1 MQTLP
6 DGVVTFLFTDVEGST
21 RLWEE
26 APDTMMDALR
36 QHDDAIEAAATA
48 HNGVPVRPRG
58 EGDSRFIV
66 FTSAPDAVEG
76 SADMQR
82 RLAAI
87 DWVTP
92 SPLRVRASVHTGM
105 ADLQMGDYYGSAVNR
120 AARLRG
126 IAHGGQTVVSGS
138 TSELVR
144 DQLPDDLILIDMGQ
158 HRLKDLTQPEHVFQL
173 NVEGLDSTFPP
184 LVSVDFFA
192 NNLPQQLTDFIGRQ
206 SELAETERL
215 LGETRLLTILAP
227 GGTGKTRLAIQAA
240 VDLIDDYPDGVFFI
254 ALADLDSS
262 TDIVQEV
269 AESIGIALS
278 SEQDPETQML
288 NYLATKRQLLVFDNF
303 EHLSDGA
310 AIVTQILRAAPRVSA
325 IATTRTKL
333 SLTGET
339 VLTLEGLDTTWDS
352 PDEAS
357 RTSGVR
363 LFMDAAH
370 RSRPELVLS
379 PDELDPLAEIL
390 RLTDGMPLAIE
401 LAAAWADILSIEEIA
416 AEIAK
421 NFDFLETDI
430 GDIPDR
436 HRSVRAVFD
445 HTWKLLEPDE
455 QAMFASLA
463 PFRGGFTRE
472 AADAVAGASLRDL
485 ATLANKSL
493 VSANPDT
500 GRYTVHEL
508 LRQYAEVELQ
518 SDPEQYRRILGAHAD
533 YYGDLMEE
541 AFALAERDDELML
554 TIVEQDLDNVR
565 SAWRHLLATQNGPG
579 AFKMVPALWM
589 VHEIRGWV
597 ASAVELFD
605 EALDA
610 FDEGSDDQAIG
621 AARALASACQAWF
634 LALQGEQ
641 ERGIAAADQA
651 NEVLRIFG
659 DSDALCI
666 AMMCRM
672 INVVYLGRIDDWIA
686 VADEGAALGDAIDR
700 PYWSG
705 SFKQWRG
712 GAALATGDLD
722 TASRVLG
729 EAKVIFEKLGA
740 QYWMAGNLN
749 HRAQVAFAEGRI
761 DDAVDL
767 FSRSTAGGREL
778 GAVRIELMSQGGLG
792 EANLAAG
799 NLEAAESA
807 FIDSLATAEQMGT
820 VREMLNL
827 IGKVAQIRA
836 ATEKQQEAVA
846 LLATVV
852 ADPASAYPAMFQSV
866 PITEVASEALTEL
879 EKELEPDVYAAA
891 HDAGTAR
898 FYAVAVKELI
908 ASGPEA

>member
-36 QHDDAIEAAATA
+36 QHDEAIEAAAAA

-82 RLAAI
+82 RLSTI

-310 AIVTQILRAAPRVSA
+310 AIVTQILRAAPYVSA

-339 VLTLEGLDTTWDS
+339 VFILEGLDGTWDS
-352 PDEAS
+352 PNQAS
-357 RTSGVR
+357 QTSGVR

-370 RSRPELVLS
+370 RSRPDLMLA

-416 AEIAK
+416 AEIAR
-421 NFDFLETDI
+421 NIDFLETDI

-445 HTWKLLEPDE
+445 YTWKLLEPDE

-485 ATLANKSL
+485 ATLAGKSL
-493 VSANPDT
+493 VAANPDT
-500 GRYTVHEL
+500 GRYTIHEL
-508 LRQYAEVELQ
+508 LRQYAEAELQ
-518 SDPEQYRRILGAHAD
+518 SDPDQYSRILDAHAD
-533 YYGDLMEE
+533 YYGDLMGE

-565 SAWRHLLATQNGPG
+565 SAWRHCLAKQNGVG

-589 VHEIRGWV
+589 AHEIRGWV
-597 ASAVELFD
+597 APAVELFD

-610 FDEGSDDQAIG
+610 FDEGSNDEATV
-621 AARALASACQAWF
+621 AARALASAAQAWF
-634 LALQGEQ
+634 LALQGEP
-641 ERGIAAADQA
+641 ERGLAAADQA
-651 NEVLRIFG
+651 IATLEASA
-659 DSDALCI
+659 DEDARCI
-666 AMMCRM
+666 ALFSRL
-672 INVVYLGRIDDWIA
+672 INVVYLYQIEDWISTT
-686 VADEGAALGDAIDR
+686 EQGIALGKAIDR
-700 PYWSG
+700 PYWTAA
-705 SFKQWRG
+705 FKQWRG
-712 GAALATGDLD
+712 GAAIATGDLD
-722 TASRVLG
+722 TANRALL
-729 EAKVIFEKLGA
+729 EAKGIFEQLGTR
-740 QYWMAGNLN
+740 YWMGANLN

-761 DDAVDL
+761 ENAVDL
-767 FSRSTAGGREL
+767 FSRSVESGREL
-778 GAVRIELMSQGGLG
+778 GALRVMLLSLNGLG

-807 FIDSLATAEQMGT
+807 FVECLATAEQMGT
-820 VREMLNL
+820 VLEMLNL
-827 IGKVAQIRA
+827 IGKLAQIKA
-836 ATEKQQEAVA
+836 ATGQQQEAVE

-852 ADPASAYPAMFQSV
+852 ADPTSAYPALLQSV
-866 PITEVASEALTEL
+866 PIAEVATETLTDL
-879 EKELEPDVYAAA
+879 EKDLDADEYTAA
-891 HDAGTAR
+891 HDAGSAR

-908 ASGPEA
+908 ASGSKA